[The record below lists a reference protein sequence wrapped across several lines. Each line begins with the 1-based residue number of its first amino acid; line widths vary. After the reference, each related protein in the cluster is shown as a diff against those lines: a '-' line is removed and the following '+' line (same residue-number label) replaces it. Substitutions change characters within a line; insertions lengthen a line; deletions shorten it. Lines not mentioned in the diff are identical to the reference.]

1 MAKFPAYTPI
11 EFPVPKRNL
20 ALAPSLKAREFNSNR
35 RLQSLAALDA
45 PIGIAIADFSGILV
59 QANEVARQLC
69 GWTRDSEGRDRCDRL
84 TLPLQHRDGSLLS
97 PADFPLSR
105 LLRDR
110 TPIEQDILGFLNPD
124 GVPTW
129 AAVTATFLEPTQSRH
144 IAITYIPLDLQSNA
158 TPCQP
163 PPSSSPMAIASDDLS
178 QLNPEHLSQ
187 ILECFLHFSSDS
199 VENIRHLVELSRHLL
214 HAHCACYQSRS
225 RLKSSNPAASRP
237 LSTLIDRTVPHVCS
251 HRERYAPQSLV
262 PPLDRDVDRASIC
275 QICHSSTCFKQ
286 DAVATANPRG
296 QLCIIPS
303 AERPLTPSDRFLIKT
318 LARAIAV
325 EEERLRV
332 VESQRLQQ
340 ERELV
345 IARLAAQI
353 RQSLDLSQI
362 LHSTVENL
370 RQFLDADRVVI
381 CQLRDDGSGEILE
394 ESRLDDVP
402 SMLGWVLNDPWI
414 VRPQDHEDYLCGQVF
429 AIEDLHQANIDASSR
444 ELLDYFQVRARLVM
458 PVLIAPDGQT
468 RDRSQTWGLLI
479 AHQCHH
485 PRHWQSAEINLLPQ
499 LATQLAIAIQQAQ
512 LYERV
517 QQANRELSDLASRDG
532 LTQIANRRRFDEH
545 IEENWGRQARS
556 QSPLS
561 LILLDIDFFKRYND
575 RYGHQVGDR
584 CLQQV
589 ARTLEAN
596 VRRPADLVARYGGEE
611 FAIILPDTPESGAVF
626 LAETIRKAIAR
637 SAIAQSAES
646 EDDPPLPP
654 VTASLGVATVVPF
667 PEATPD
673 SLIGAADRA
682 LYGAKA
688 AGRNRVA
695 VSSLQDAIEEN
706 EASNIS
712 DRSADESKP

>member
-1 MAKFPAYTPI
+1 MA
-11 EFPVPKRNL
+11 L
-20 ALAPSLKAREFNSNR
+20 
-35 RLQSLAALDA
+35 
-45 PIGIAIADFSGILV
+45 
-59 QANEVARQLC
+59 
-69 GWTRDSEGRDRCDRL
+69 
-84 TLPLQHRDGSLLS
+84 
-97 PADFPLSR
+97 
-105 LLRDR
+105 
-110 TPIEQDILGFLNPD
+110 
-124 GVPTW
+124 
-129 AAVTATFLEPTQSRH
+129 
-144 IAITYIPLDLQSNA
+144 
-158 TPCQP
+158 
-163 PPSSSPMAIASDDLS
+163 ASDDLS
-178 QLNPEHLSQ
+178 QLSPEHLSQ

-214 HAHCACYQSRS
+214 HASCACYQSRS
-225 RLKSSNPAASRP
+225 RLKSSTSNTPHS
-237 LSTLIDRTVPHVCS
+237 LSTLIDNPISPVCS
-251 HRERYAPQSLV
+251 HQQRQIPQPRLSPTSPSAAEGTPV
-262 PPLDRDVDRASIC
+262 C
-275 QICHSSTCFKQ
+275 QTCQSFPCLKQ
-286 DAVATANPRG
+286 DAEGTAAPRG
-296 QLCIIPS
+296 QLCITPS
-303 AERPLTPSDRFLIKT
+303 AERPLTPSDRFLVKT

-370 RQFLDADRVVI
+370 RQFLDADRVII
-381 CQLRDDGSGEILE
+381 CQIRNDGSGEILE

-402 SMLGWVLNDPWI
+402 SLLGWVLNDPWI
-414 VRPQDHEDYLCGQVF
+414 ISPKAHDDYLCGQVF
-429 AIEDLHQANIDASSR
+429 AIEDLHQANLDASSK

-458 PVLIAPDGQT
+458 PVLIASDGET
-468 RDRSQTWGLLI
+468 RDQSQTWGLLI

-545 IEENWGRQARS
+545 LEENWGRQARS
-556 QSPLS
+556 KSPLS
-561 LILLDIDFFKRYND
+561 LILLDIDFFKSYND

-611 FAIILPDTPESGAVF
+611 FAIVLPDTPESGAVF
-626 LAETIRKAIAR
+626 LAETLRKAIAQC
-637 SAIAQSAES
+637 AIALHSQDEAT
-646 EDDPPLPP
+646 LAP

-673 SLIGAADRA
+673 SLVKTADRA
-682 LYGAKA
+682 LYQAKA

-695 VSSLQDAIEEN
+695 VASLQDAI
-706 EASNIS
+706 
-712 DRSADESKP
+712 DESDTPSAGDRPTTESNP